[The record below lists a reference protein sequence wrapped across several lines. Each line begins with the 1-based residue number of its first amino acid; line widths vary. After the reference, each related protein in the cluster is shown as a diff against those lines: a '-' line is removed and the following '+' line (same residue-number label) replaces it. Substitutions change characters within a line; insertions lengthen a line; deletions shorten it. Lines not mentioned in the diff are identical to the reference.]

1 MSIIYWDFDG
11 TLTYSNPLWSNSV
24 YNALKEIAPNNN
36 VEFADIRKC
45 MASGFTWHSPD
56 NDYSSIKNDEWWNFM
71 NDKIR
76 RDCISFGVDEVTA
89 TRAALLVRKI
99 IKRVENYT
107 LYPDAISVLK
117 ALHAGGN
124 KNIILSNNHP
134 DLIEVIEALEISEF
148 FDDYIISAVE
158 GYDKP
163 RAELFER
170 AKSLNIENL
179 PMYMIGDSK
188 RADILGGNN
197 AGMTTILVHN
207 GYCEEADYC
216 CESLKKILDIIK

>member
-24 YNALKEIAPNNN
+24 YNAIKEIDPNNN
-36 VEFADIRKC
+36 IKFADIRKC
-45 MASGFTWHSPD
+45 MASGFTWHLPD

-76 RDCISFGVDEVTA
+76 RDYISLGVDEVKA
-89 TRAALLVRKI
+89 ARAALLVRKI
-99 IKRVENYT
+99 IKRVENYM
-107 LYPDAISVLK
+107 LYPNAISVLK
-117 ALHAGGN
+117 ALRAGGN
-124 KNIILSNNHP
+124 KNIILSNNYP
-134 DLIEVIEALEISEF
+134 DLIEVIEALGISEF

-163 RAELFER
+163 RAELFEL
-170 AKSLNIENL
+170 AKSLNIDNL

-188 RADILGGNN
+188 RADIFGGNN

-216 CESLKKILDIIK
+216 CESLEEILDIIK